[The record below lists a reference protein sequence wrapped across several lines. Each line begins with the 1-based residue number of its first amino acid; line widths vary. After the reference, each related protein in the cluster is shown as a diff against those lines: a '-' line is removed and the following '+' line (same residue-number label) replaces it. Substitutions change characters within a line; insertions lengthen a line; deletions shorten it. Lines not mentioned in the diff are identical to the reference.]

1 MPHAPETFVHLHN
14 HTEYSLLDG
23 ASRIQAMV
31 TRAAE
36 LDMPAIGL
44 TDHGV
49 MYGAIHFYKACKEA
63 GIKPIIG
70 CEVYVAPRSRLLRE
84 GRVDRDPNHL
94 TLLAANHAGYLNL
107 MRLCTVGQMEGMYYK
122 PRIDKEILAQHS
134 EGLIALSGCLQG
146 EAASRIVDGDIDGA
160 RESVAAYRDIFG
172 PDRFLL
178 EVQRHG
184 IDRQVEVNDALARF
198 GKEFGLRLCA
208 TNDLHYVHRHDSE
221 AHDVLLCLQTGA
233 RFNDPNRWR
242 FSTQENYM
250 KTPAEMIEAFADMPE
265 ALASTLEVADQCDL
279 KLSLGATLLPPFDV
293 PDGMKPDQY
302 LRQLVLNG
310 LDWRFGKP
318 APAAKERAEQEL
330 SVISQTGYASYFL
343 IVWDFYNFARQNG
356 IVVGPGRGSA
366 AGSLVSYCLGITNL
380 DPLQHGLIFERFLNI
395 DRVSMPDIDCDF
407 SVEGREKVI
416 RYVSEKYG
424 ADRVAQI
431 ITFTTMASK
440 AAIRDVGRVLEVP
453 LRDTDRLAKLVPVWQ
468 GRSKTLED
476 TIKEVS
482 EFREAYESSEE
493 AKHLIDVARTL
504 EGVSRNVSTHAAGV
518 VIAPEPLVRYT
529 PLQYGPGREAV
540 ITQYDMKAVGDIG
553 LLKIDFLGLQN
564 LDIIA
569 TCMRLIKE
577 RRGIEIDLEHLT
589 FDDAK
594 TYELIANGDTHGV
607 FQLEG
612 PGMRRMVMDMRPQSF
627 EDVAAAIALFRPG
640 PMVNIPAFIA
650 RKQGREPIEYMHER
664 LEPILRE
671 TYGVMIY
678 QEQVMMAARELAGFT
693 MSEADI
699 LRAAMGKKD
708 KAKMAKLRT
717 KFIDGTVERGIPKA
731 TAEALFDGIAKFAEY
746 GFNRAHS
753 AAYGVISYQ
762 TAYLKANY
770 PLEYMTAL
778 LIHMEGSADRVA
790 TAIVD
795 CRLRGI
801 DVLAPDINR
810 SRTDFSMTEEQFPSP
825 HRGEGQG
832 EGRGGRIRFGLA
844 AIKNVGRHAVE
855 SIVGLR
861 DADGPFKSLED
872 LCERTSAVQDVNRR
886 VLEALVQSGAC
897 DSLGERARLIAALDH
912 AVSRAERARRD
923 RESGQ
928 TSLLEMVGSPD
939 VETDDYGLTIDVA
952 PMAGDEKLRLEK
964 ELLGLYLS
972 DHPLRRISAE
982 LAKLADTQA
991 VEVTS
996 ALQDTEVRV
1005 AGLVREV
1012 RRVVTRKGQIMAYA
1026 TLEDLTG
1033 AVDVVLFPRVFEQ
1046 TRLLFEPD
1054 KVLVVQGKVDARAG
1068 STRASGA
1075 AASPVEPEIEA
1086 EVETAS
1092 VVADMAWLWDDP
1104 ECVPVSR
1111 RQLVHVRIPSGDAGI
1126 AEQLEAVLARHPGG
1140 DEVVLHVVVGSREVV
1155 VNADRYH
1162 VLAGPALVAEIDQL
1176 VGQAATRLEMVRPKA
1191 QSNGNGRGNGERGRR
1206 G

>member
-1 MPHAPETFVHLHN
+1 
-14 HTEYSLLDG
+14 
-23 ASRIQAMV
+23 
-31 TRAAE
+31 AAE
-36 LDMPAIGL
+36 LGMPAIGL

-49 MYGAIHFYKACKEA
+49 MYGAIHFYKACKDHR
-63 GIKPIIG
+63 IKPIIG

-94 TLLAANHAGYLNL
+94 TLLAADNEGYVNL

-122 PRIDKEILAQHS
+122 PRIDKEILAERS
-134 EGLIALSGCLQG
+134 AGLIALSGCLQG
-146 EAASRIVDGDIDGA
+146 EAASRIVDGDVEGA
-160 RESVAAYRDIFG
+160 RESVATYRDIFG
-172 PDRFLL
+172 KDRFLL

-184 IDRQVEVNDALARF
+184 IDKQVEVNGVLARI
-198 GKEFGLRLCA
+198 GQEFGLRLCA

-233 RFNDPNRWR
+233 RYNDPNRWR
-242 FSTQENYM
+242 FSTQENYL
-250 KTPAEMIEAFADMPE
+250 KTPAEMIETFADMPE
-265 ALASTLEVADQCDL
+265 ALTSTIEVADQCEL

-293 PDGMKPDQY
+293 PDGMKPDEY
-302 LRQLVLNG
+302 LTRLVDKG
-310 LDWRFGKP
+310 LEWRYGKP
-318 APAAKERAEQEL
+318 SAATRERADLEL
-330 SVISQTGYASYFL
+330 SVIKQTGYASYFL
-343 IVWDFYNFARQNG
+343 IVWDFYNFARKNG
-356 IVVGPGRGSA
+356 IVTGPGRGSA

-407 SVEGREKVI
+407 SVEGRERVI

-476 TIKEVS
+476 TIKEVP
-482 EFREAYESSEE
+482 EFREAYESSDE
-493 AKHLIDVARTL
+493 ARRLVDVAKTL

-569 TCMRLIKE
+569 TCLRLIKE
-577 RRGIEIDLEHLT
+577 RTGAEIDIEKIPY
-589 FDDAK
+589 DDAK
-594 TYELIANGDTHGV
+594 TYQLIADGDTHGV

-612 PGMRRMVMDMRPQSF
+612 AGFRRMLLDMKPTRF
-627 EDVAAAIALFRPG
+627 EDIIVAIALFRPG
-640 PMVNIPAFIA
+640 PMQDIPAYIA
-650 RKQGREPIEYMHER
+650 RKHGRERIEYPHEW
-664 LEPILRE
+664 LVPILE
-671 TYGVMIY
+671 STYGVFTY
-678 QEQVMMAARELAGFT
+678 QEQVMEAARVLAGFKL
-693 MSEADI
+693 SEADI
-699 LRAAMGKKD
+699 LRSAMGKKD
-708 KAKMAKLRT
+708 RVKMAQQRE
-717 KFIDGTVERGIPKA
+717 KFVQGAVGKGLPPA
-731 TAEALFDGIAKFAEY
+731 QAEQLFDRIAAFASY
-746 GFNRAHS
+746 GFNKSHS
-753 AAYGVISYQ
+753 AAYAVISYQ

-778 LIHMEGSADRVA
+778 LVNMEGNAERVA

-801 DVLAPDINR
+801 DVLPPDINA
-810 SRTDFSMTEEQFPSP
+810 SRTDFTMSDS
-825 HRGEGQG
+825 
-832 EGRGGRIRFGLA
+832 RIRFGLA

-855 SIVGLR
+855 SIVALR

-872 LCERTSAVQDVNRR
+872 LCERTSAIQDVNRR
-886 VLEALVQSGAC
+886 VLESLVQSGAT
-897 DSLGERARLIAALDH
+897 DSLGERARLLAALDH

-928 TSLLEMVGSPD
+928 TSLLDMVGAVGESH
-939 VETDDYGLTIDVA
+939 DDFGLTIDVA

-972 DHPLRRISAE
+972 DHPLRRIAAE

-1033 AVDVVLFPRVFEQ
+1033 TVDVVLFPRVFEQ

-1054 KVLVVQGKVDARAG
+1054 KVVVVLGKVDARAG

-1075 AASPVEPEIEA
+1075 SGAPVEPEMES

-1104 ECVPVSR
+1104 DCAPVSR
-1111 RQLVHVRIPSGDAGI
+1111 RQLVHVRIPSDDAGI
-1126 AEQLEAVLARHPGG
+1126 AEQLEAVLARHPGT

-1162 VLAGPALVAEIDQL
+1162 VLAGPALVAEIDEL
-1176 VGQAATRLEMVRPKA
+1176 VGQAATRLETVRPKA
-1191 QSNGNGRGNGERGRR
+1191 QANGNGRGNGERGRR